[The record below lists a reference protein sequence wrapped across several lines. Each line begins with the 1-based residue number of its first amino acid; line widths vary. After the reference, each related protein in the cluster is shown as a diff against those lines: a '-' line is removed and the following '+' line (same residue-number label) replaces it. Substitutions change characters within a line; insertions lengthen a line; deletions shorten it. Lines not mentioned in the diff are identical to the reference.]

1 MTIKMTKFIKF
12 KEKWEPNK
20 ESVHKQQTLY
30 QLRLKK
36 KLRVKA
42 LYLKVLL

>member
-1 MTIKMTKFIKF
+1 MTIKMTEFIKF

-20 ESVHKQQTLY
+20 ESVHKPQTLY
-30 QLRLKK
+30 QPRLKK